1 MAVKQ
6 LTIPDLQ
13 VKLRELAPL
22 VLLDVREVH
31 EFEFAHIPKSVLI
44 PLRELPQRV
53 HELNPESEIAVICHH
68 GIRSQQAAE
77 YLASVG
83 FQKVWNVKGGID
95 AWSLIGDTSVPR
107 Y

>member
-6 LTIPDLQ
+6 LTILDLQ
-13 VKLRELAPL
+13 VKLRGPALL
-22 VLLDVREVH
+22 VLLDVREAH
-31 EFEFAHIPKSVLI
+31 EFEFAHITESVLI
-44 PLRELPQRV
+44 PLWELPQRV

-68 GIRSQQAAE
+68 GVRSQQAAE
-77 YLASVG
+77 YLTSVG
-83 FQKVWNVKGGID
+83 FQKVWNIKGGID